1 MSFLKVDLDLFEV
14 KVCSSETLAKGSY
27 LYDKFSEKQGEE
39 LDVMFL
45 DFDDPFHGK
54 VWMPDSESNLGI
66 VEVAHPYGMSDMF
79 FSHITPDG
87 IAYTDGEFPYF
98 EKRFSC

>member
-1 MSFLKVDLDLFEV
+1 MSFWKVALDLSEV
-14 KVCSSETLAKGSY
+14 KVCSLETLAKGGY

-54 VWMPDSESNLGI
+54 VWMPDSESNLGV
-66 VEVAHPYGMSDMF
+66 VEF
-79 FSHITPDG
+79 
-87 IAYTDGEFPYF
+87 AYTDGEFSHF
-98 EKRFSC
+98 

>member
-1 MSFLKVDLDLFEV
+1 MSFWKVALDLSEV
-14 KVCSSETLAKGSY
+14 KVCSLETLAKGGY

-54 VWMPDSESNLGI
+54 VWMPDSESNLGV
-66 VEVAHPYGMSDMF
+66 VEV
-79 FSHITPDG
+79 
-87 IAYTDGEFPYF
+87 AYTDGEFSHF
-98 EKRFSC
+98 

>member
-1 MSFLKVDLDLFEV
+1 
-14 KVCSSETLAKGSY
+14 
-27 LYDKFSEKQGEE
+27 
-39 LDVMFL
+39 MFL

-66 VEVAHPYGMSDMF
+66 VEVA
-79 FSHITPDG
+79 
-87 IAYTDGEFPYF
+87 YTDGEFPYF

>member
-1 MSFLKVDLDLFEV
+1 MSFWKVDLDLSEV

-27 LYDKFSEKQGEE
+27 LYDKFCEKQGEE

-66 VEVAHPYGMSDMF
+66 VEVAHPYGISEMF
-79 FSHITPDG
+79 FSCMTPDG
-87 IAYTDGEFPYF
+87 IAYTDGEFSHF
-98 EKRFSC
+98 

>member
-1 MSFLKVDLDLFEV
+1 MSFLKVDLDPSKV

-54 VWMPDSESNLGI
+54 VWMLDSESNLGI
-66 VEVAHPYGMSDMF
+66 VEVAHPYGISEMF
-79 FSHITPDG
+79 FSCMTPDG
-87 IAYTDGEFPYF
+87 IAYTDGECSHF
-98 EKRFSC
+98 

>member
-1 MSFLKVDLDLFEV
+1 
-14 KVCSSETLAKGSY
+14 
-27 LYDKFSEKQGEE
+27 
-39 LDVMFL
+39 MFL

-66 VEVAHPYGMSDMF
+66 VEVAHPYGISEMF

-87 IAYTDGEFPYF
+87 IAYPDGEFSHF
-98 EKRFSC
+98 

>member
-1 MSFLKVDLDLFEV
+1 MSFWKVALDLSEV
-14 KVCSSETLAKGSY
+14 KVCSLETLAKGGY

-54 VWMPDSESNLGI
+54 VWMPDSESNLGA
-66 VEVAHPYGMSDMF
+66 VEV
-79 FSHITPDG
+79 
-87 IAYTDGEFPYF
+87 AYTDGEFSHF
-98 EKRFSC
+98 

>member
-54 VWMPDSESNLGI
+54 VWMLDSESNLGI
-66 VEVAHPYGMSDMF
+66 VEVA
-79 FSHITPDG
+79 
-87 IAYTDGEFPYF
+87 YTDGEFSHF
-98 EKRFSC
+98 

>member
-54 VWMPDSESNLGI
+54 VWMLYSESNLGI
-66 VEVAHPYGMSDMF
+66 VEVAHPYGISEMF
-79 FSHITPDG
+79 FSCMTPDG
-87 IAYTDGEFPYF
+87 IAYTDGEFSHF
-98 EKRFSC
+98 